1 MRMCVL
7 AQEGRDWAGPIGGV
21 RLSPRSLV
29 VQQGL
34 VVGSDSL

>member
-7 AQEGRDWAGPIGGV
+7 AQGGQGDWAGPIGGV

-29 VQQGL
+29 VQQGPSGGL
-34 VVGSDSL
+34 